1 MYIVCF
7 DLEGVFTPEIW
18 INVALKTGIDE
29 LKLTTRD
36 IYDFDVLMKRRLEI
50 LKEHHITLKDIQEV
64 IEGMELLS
72 GAKKFFDEIRSITQ
86 IFVVSDSYIEFVMP
100 LMQKLD
106 YPTIFCHNLETDKDG
121 MISNYK
127 LRLNNMKRETVLAFQ
142 NMKYDV
148 IAVGD
153 SYNDIEM
160 LLEAKQGILFRPPEN
175 VVREFRQFPVVTKY
189 SELKK
194 LICNYFKSNG

>member
-1 MYIVCF
+1 MHIVCF

-18 INVALKTGIDE
+18 INVALRTGIDE

-36 IYDFDVLMKRRLEI
+36 VPDFNILMKRRLEI
-50 LKEHHITLKDIQEV
+50 LKEHNITLKDIQNV

-72 GAKKFFDEIRSITQ
+72 GAKKFFDEIRSTTQ

-127 LRLNNMKRETVLAFQ
+127 LRLNNMKKETVISFK

-148 IAVGD
+148 LAVGD

-175 VVREFRQFPVVTKY
+175 VVQEFPQFPVVTKY